1 MTALDAL
8 AEERIREA
16 LKNGEFDN
24 LPGSGKPLRLDDDA
38 LVPQELRAAY
48 RVLRNAGFVPPELEA
63 HRELR
68 DVEAL
73 LRVAASEAER
83 AGLLARVAFLLS
95 RTAAGRRHGNLRV
108 QEEAYLE
115 RVADRLQARRKA

>member
-16 LKNGEFDN
+16 LERGELDD
-24 LPGSGKPLRLDDDA
+24 LPGSGRPLDLDDDA
-38 LVPQELRAAY
+38 LVPEDLRAAY

-73 LRVAASEAER
+73 LRAAASEAER
-83 AGLLARVAFLLS
+83 AALLARIDFLLS
-95 RTAAGRRHGNLRV
+95 RTAAGRRHGHLRV

-115 RVADRLQARRKA
+115 RVAERLEARRRS

>member
-8 AEERIREA
+8 AEERIRAA
-16 LKNGEFDN
+16 LENGELDN
-24 LPGSGKPLRLDDDA
+24 LPGSGQPLRLDDDA

-48 RVLRNAGFVPPELEA
+48 RVLQNAGFVPPELEA

-68 DVEAL
+68 DIEAL
-73 LRVAASEAER
+73 LRAAANDVER
-83 AGLLARVAFLLS
+83 AGLLARMDFLLA

-108 QEEAYLE
+108 QEAAYLE